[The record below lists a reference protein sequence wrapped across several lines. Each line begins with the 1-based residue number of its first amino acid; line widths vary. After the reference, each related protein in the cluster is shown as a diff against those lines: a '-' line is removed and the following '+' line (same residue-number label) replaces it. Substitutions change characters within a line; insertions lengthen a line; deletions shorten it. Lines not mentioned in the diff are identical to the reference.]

1 MRVLPHHQNS
11 GGFFI
16 AVLQKNDWLPWQRKQ
31 RAQQCTTTDTLTS
44 IPEQFSSSSK
54 IVPKLN
60 ELAAKALSAESQ
72 SSTQLLEDIQMPA
85 TTGIASSK
93 FSEIDDVYVV
103 IRSA

>member
-31 RAQQCTTTDTLTS
+31 RAQQCSNDTLTS
-44 IPEQFSSSSK
+44 RSEQLCSTSDVMEKEEKTK

-60 ELAAKALSAESQ
+60 ELAAKALSVESLAV
-72 SSTQLLEDIQMPA
+72 TQQLEDNQLP
-85 TTGIASSK
+85 TTTAITSSK
-93 FSEIDDVYVV
+93 S
-103 IRSA
+103 